1 MSPPPGQHPLFRE
14 IADIAPV
21 MIWMAGLDKLCHY
34 FNRTWLD
41 FTGREL
47 KDELGNG
54 WAEGVHPDDVRR
66 CLDVYERS
74 FDRRAPFT
82 MEYRLRRHDG
92 EYRWILD
99 NGKPIY
105 SGEGEFIGYAG
116 SCVDISEKKEA
127 EDAIKRV
134 AIELDAKVQ
143 ERTRELAAANE
154 ALIRLSRT
162 DILTGLNNRLAADQR
177 IDEEFSRM
185 RRTTLPYSVVLAD
198 IDYFK
203 SINDDHGHE
212 AGDQVLRSVARIF
225 IRSIRKHD
233 FVARYGGEEFIF
245 LFPATSVAQAAI
257 AAEKIR
263 TAVQAVSHPVTGA
276 VTMSFGVAEAS
287 LDDAD
292 AGAAIREADMK
303 LYEAKKHG
311 RNRVATS
318 TRRIIGY
325 TQLETP

>member
-1 MSPPPGQHPLFRE
+1 MSPSPSQHPLFCE

-21 MIWMAGLDKLCHY
+21 MIWMAGLDKLCNY
-34 FNRTWLD
+34 FNRPWLE
-41 FTGREL
+41 FTGRDL
-47 KDELGNG
+47 NDELGKG
-54 WAEGVHPDDVRR
+54 WAEGVHPEDLRR
-66 CLDVYERS
+66 CLEVYEQS

-105 SGEGEFIGYAG
+105 SCDHEFVGYAG
-116 SCVDISEKKEA
+116 SCVDISHQKEA
-127 EDAIKRV
+127 EEAINRV
-134 AIELDAKVQ
+134 AIELEAKVQ
-143 ERTRELAAANE
+143 ERTRELAEANE

-185 RRTTLPYSVVLAD
+185 RRTALPYAVLLAD

-225 IRSIRKHD
+225 VKNIRKHD

-245 LFPATSVAQAAI
+245 LLPSTSLAQATI
-257 AAEKIR
+257 VAEKIR
-263 TAVQAVSHPVTGA
+263 KAVQAVTHPVTGK

-318 TRRIIGY
+318 TRRVIG
-325 TQLETP
+325 